1 MWKHGSNVYGKLG
14 HRPRHVARIMESHN
28 IQRWLIAAHL
38 REMSGLEGKA
48 MFECVER
55 SFNFNRCLR
64 QGSVEAPRLWQI
76 MAAQLFVSVEGTWRQ
91 KNMGLLLDF
100 KGEKVRQICSS
111 VWADNFWIM
120 SHSNRNLER
129 MLRDLIEEAE
139 KWDLAPKTCKS
150 VWTSTHEEEERSEV
164 LIATNGLMYRF
175 PLYEKFKILG
185 CAMNRQG
192 KSLDVIE
199 ERKQS
204 ANKVFWRDIL
214 VWRSKD
220 VPLRNKCRRLVDH
233 VYSVFSFGSENWSW
247 TIHTRDRIN
256 GWETKMMMRLFRI
269 KRGTDGTWVEF
280 HIGCCKA
287 PRKIWIQMGL
297 PFLNELKCSGP
308 SQ

>member
-1 MWKHGSNVYGKLG
+1 
-14 HRPRHVARIMESHN
+14 MESHN

-64 QGSVEAPRLWQI
+64 QGSVEAHQLWHM
-76 MAAQLFVSVEGTWRQ
+76 MAAQLLVSVEGTWRQ

-100 KGEKVRQICSS
+100 KGEEVHQKCSF

-120 SHSNRNLER
+120 SHSKRNLEQ
-129 MLRDLIEEAE
+129 MLRDLIEKAE

-175 PLYEKFKILG
+175 PLYETFKILG

-192 KSLDVIE
+192 RSLDAVE
-199 ERKQS
+199 ERMQS
-204 ANKVFWRDIL
+204 ANKVFGWDIL
-214 VWRSKD
+214 VCRRRD
-220 VPLRNKCRRLVDH
+220 VPLRIKCRRLVDH
-233 VYSVFSFGSENWSW
+233 VYSVFSFGE
-247 TIHTRDRIN
+247 
-256 GWETKMMMRLFRI
+256 
-269 KRGTDGTWVEF
+269 
-280 HIGCCKA
+280 
-287 PRKIWIQMGL
+287 
-297 PFLNELKCSGP
+297 
-308 SQ
+308 